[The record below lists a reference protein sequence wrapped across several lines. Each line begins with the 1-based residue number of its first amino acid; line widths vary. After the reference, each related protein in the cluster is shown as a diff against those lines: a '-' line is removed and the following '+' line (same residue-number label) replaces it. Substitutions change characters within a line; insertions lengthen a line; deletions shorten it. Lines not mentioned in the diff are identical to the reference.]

1 MLRWIAAQV
10 SAEPGDIESYA
21 KRDPTRREHFLELQ
35 QEYSWRSFGLHEY
48 REMSAWLMNQA
59 RSTDLGMA
67 LITLLISELRHR
79 RIVVPAVVNNGARP
93 GIQDVRL
100 WGMNRKR
107 AERGGACFS

>member
-10 SAEPGDIESYA
+10 SADPGDIESYA

-67 LITLLISELRHR
+67 VMKRKPNNTSVAPDVVSVAHFRSGLRH
-79 RIVVPAVVNNGARP
+79 
-93 GIQDVRL
+93 
-100 WGMNRKR
+100 
-107 AERGGACFS
+107 SS